1 MQTLIQESGAGSQDP
16 VLRQLVQNTLGVA
29 RFLKGCSFGQQHG
42 EWMESA
48 EIGRGEWDADAV

>member
-16 VLRQLVQNTLGVA
+16 VLMQLVQNTLGVA
-29 RFLKGCSFGQQHG
+29 RFLKGCSFGRQHG

-48 EIGRGEWDADAV
+48 EIGRGEVGH